1 MPHLPGVALAMTIP
15 LLRKDGSGFIHALEE
30 GLHPY
35 VKFLI
40 LPLFAFANAG
50 IPLAGLSMEALT
62 SSLPLGI
69 AIGPRCLEN
78 PWAFRS
84 PFLPVYHLGLRNCR
98 SGQIGST

>member
-1 MPHLPGVALAMTIP
+1 MPHCGRCAGHDHSAFAQG
-15 LLRKDGSGFIHALEE
+15 RSGFIHALEE

-69 AIGPRCLEN
+69 AAGLLLEN
-78 PWAFRS
+78 PWAFRWR
-84 PFLPVYHLGLRNCR
+84 FLPVCHLGWRNCR
-98 SGQIGST
+98 SGQNGPT